1 MEQGLRR
8 EPLYQVMATETS
20 TGKLV
25 AMPMFP
31 RIGKEAADEFCA
43 TVRTMILQG
52 KEMRYADPQAV
63 LLLPTH

>member
-8 EPLYQVMATETS
+8 EPLYQVMATEVS
-20 TGKLV
+20 TGELV

-31 RIGKEAADEFCA
+31 RIGKEVAEEFAA

-52 KEMRYADPQAV
+52 KEKRYADPQAV
-63 LLLPTH
+63 LLLPKH